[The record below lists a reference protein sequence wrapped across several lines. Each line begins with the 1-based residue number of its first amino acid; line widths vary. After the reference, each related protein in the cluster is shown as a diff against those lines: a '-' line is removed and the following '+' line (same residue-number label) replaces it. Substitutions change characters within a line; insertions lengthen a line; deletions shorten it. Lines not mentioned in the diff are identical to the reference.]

1 MNKEEIDFEILL
13 YDITSKVIEHIIEF
27 KKLEENIAIE
37 MFLKSKV
44 YSLLENEKTKIWQY
58 SPLTIAM
65 LYIDESMNKL
75 NLSEV

>member
-1 MNKEEIDFEILL
+1 MSNALNILIDELLSCEE
-13 YDITSKVIEHIIEF
+13 VIEF

>member
-1 MNKEEIDFEILL
+1 MCKKEIDFEILL

-75 NLSEV
+75 DLSEV